1 MTGKYADLITA
12 IKVLE
17 YMTVAKKQ
25 QMESEPNEQIWKDEW
40 LQLVHTTGLL
50 EMEKESWEEPE

>member
-25 QMESEPNEQIWKDEW
+25 QIEAEPNEQIWKDEW

-50 EMEKESWEEPE
+50 EMEKESWEESK

>member
-17 YMTVAKKQ
+17 YMTIAKKQ
-25 QMESEPNEQIWKDEW
+25 QIESEPNEHIWKDEW

-50 EMEKESWEEPE
+50 EMEKESWEESK